1 MAGRRLGG
9 LVEGLAGDV
18 AREVG
23 QGWLL
28 REPAYHTEKHL

>member
-1 MAGRRLGG
+1 MLGRGLGD

-23 QGWLL
+23 QGWL
-28 REPAYHTEKHL
+28 RDSAYHTETHL